1 MGEWHCKNTYNSR
14 NKCWAWGSIP
24 VILGLGRWE
33 PKVSR
38 FKITCFGYND
48 SLKKVAWATLGIGTG
63 KITQSVQILRAHVK
77 GQVLWYMSVTPALE
91 GAGADMGDPW
101 NFLCRLSANCWA
113 PDSRRLS
120 QRVECDRRQQN
131 LSMCMDPPY
140 INMHTSH
147 PLTHT
152 HDIRKTIPKTTETRW
167 QDFYI
172 LFEVVKTLNRI

>member
-1 MGEWHCKNTYNSR
+1 MEWHCKNTYNSR

-38 FKITCFGYND
+38 FKITCFGYTA

-77 GQVLWYMSVTPALE
+77 GQVLWYMSVTAALE

-131 LSMCMDPPY
+131 LSMCMDPPLYKHAY
-140 INMHTSH
+140 ITPTNTYPWHQEDYT
-147 PLTHT
+147 
-152 HDIRKTIPKTTETRW
+152 
-167 QDFYI
+167 QN
-172 LFEVVKTLNRI
+172 NRNTVARFLYSFWSGKNTK